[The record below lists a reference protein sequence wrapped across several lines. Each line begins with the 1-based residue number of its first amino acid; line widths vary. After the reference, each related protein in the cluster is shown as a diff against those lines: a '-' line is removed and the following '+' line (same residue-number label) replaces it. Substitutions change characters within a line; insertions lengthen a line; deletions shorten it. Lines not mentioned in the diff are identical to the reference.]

1 MKMKKKLTY
10 LLLLLLL
17 PLLGGCDTEDN
28 VLEIFTGKTWKLTYI
43 ALEGQHQM
51 FDFWNENTDA
61 AQRSLQLLEQGST
74 FIIEFNGSETAD
86 YVGGDFEAQAVNRS
100 ITGNWAANGASR
112 ELSLNNLRTSGSAYP
127 FILYILFVT
136 VYLGAQMFQGFSWL
150 DIGFYM
156 SGYQHFTDEPY
167 VSYFL
172 GQWLLSFQLTSWL
185 CKAFSIDSYL
195 GLRVLHLIFVVL
207 PQTVIYLLK

>member
-1 MKMKKKLTY
+1 M
-10 LLLLLLL
+10 
-17 PLLGGCDTEDN
+17 
-28 VLEIFTGKTWKLTYI
+28 
-43 ALEGQHQM
+43 H
-51 FDFWNENTDA
+51 
-61 AQRSLQLLEQGST
+61 
-74 FIIEFNGSETAD
+74 
-86 YVGGDFEAQAVNRS
+86 
-100 ITGNWAANGASR
+100 
-112 ELSLNNLRTSGSAYP
+112 NLRTSGSAYP

-195 GLRVLHLIFVVL
+195 WAQSPPSYFCHPVTDRHISLI
-207 PQTVIYLLK
+207 

>member
-1 MKMKKKLTY
+1 
-10 LLLLLLL
+10 
-17 PLLGGCDTEDN
+17 
-28 VLEIFTGKTWKLTYI
+28 
-43 ALEGQHQM
+43 M
-51 FDFWNENTDA
+51 FMH
-61 AQRSLQLLEQGST
+61 
-74 FIIEFNGSETAD
+74 
-86 YVGGDFEAQAVNRS
+86 
-100 ITGNWAANGASR
+100 
-112 ELSLNNLRTSGSAYP
+112 NLRTSGSAYP

-207 PQTVIYLLK
+207 SQTVIYLLK